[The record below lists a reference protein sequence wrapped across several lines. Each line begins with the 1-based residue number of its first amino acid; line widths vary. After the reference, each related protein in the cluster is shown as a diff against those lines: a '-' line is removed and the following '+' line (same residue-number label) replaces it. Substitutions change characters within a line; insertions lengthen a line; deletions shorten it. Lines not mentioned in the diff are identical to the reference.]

1 MPYTDDAASAPKDAS
16 PSPAATMKHLTS
28 VHPVSAACLA
38 LLLAACAGS
47 GPRSTPSRAGK
58 PQSDVLAASTRPRTS
73 RDVLTEDDIKAATAA
88 DAYDLIQRLRPAW
101 LRQKGDPSQMDADGS
116 REIRVWVNG
125 RDAGGLSVLR
135 NYDSHQIV
143 SIRWVD
149 SINARATYGRGYG
162 RGVIALQ
169 TR

>member
-1 MPYTDDAASAPKDAS
+1 
-16 PSPAATMKHLTS
+16 MKRLTS
-28 VHPVSAACLA
+28 VHPVSAVCLSV
-38 LLLAACAGS
+38 LLAACTLPA
-47 GPRSTPSRAGK
+47 PRSTPSRAGN
-58 PQSDVLAASTRPRTS
+58 PQSDVLAASTRPRS
-73 RDVLTEDDIKAATAA
+73 ARDVLTEGEIKAATAA
-88 DAYDLIQRLRPAW
+88 DGYDLVQRLRPNW

-125 RDAGGLSVLR
+125 RDAGGLATLR

-143 SIRWVD
+143 SMRWID